1 MTMLQAP
8 IINSQSQV
16 ERIPYVDLAQ
26 QHALIKS
33 EILAAISEVLDS
45 GQFILGEQVS
55 EFERQFAEMCGVR
68 YAVGV
73 NSGTDALI
81 FALKALGIRS
91 GDEVITAPNSFI
103 ASATCIRV
111 LGAKPVFVDVRD
123 DYNIDPDKIAAAI
136 TSKTKAILPVHL
148 TGRPCDMEPILE
160 LAKEKGLYVVED
172 AAQAVLAEYKGRRVG
187 SFGTIAGFS
196 LHPLKT
202 LNACGDGGV
211 LTTNDPELYDKL
223 KIMRNIGLR
232 TRDDCV
238 MWSHNSRLDTMQAAI
253 LLVKL
258 RYLEAWTQQRRQNAC
273 YYQARLAG
281 IEQVKLPLE
290 KEHEKCAYHTFVIQ
304 AERREELRQFLGERG
319 IGTSVHYPVPIH
331 FSTVGKELG
340 YGEDSFPVTERQA
353 NLILSLPVNQG
364 LTEDQLERVCDSI
377 QAFYGSN

>member
-1 MTMLQAP
+1 MLQAP
-8 IINSQSQV
+8 SINSQSQV

-55 EFERQFAEMCGVR
+55 EFERQFAEICGVR

-123 DYNIDPDKIAAAI
+123 DYNIDPDQIAAAI
-136 TSKTKAILPVHL
+136 TAKTKAILPVHL

-187 SFGTIAGFS
+187 SFGTIGAFS

-273 YYQARLAG
+273 YYHARLAG

-304 AERREELRQFLGERG
+304 AQRREELRQFLGERG

-364 LTEDQLERVCDSI
+364 LTEEQLERVCDSI
-377 QAFYGSN
+377 QAFYRSN